1 LKLIRRRRRCREQE
15 GREAVLLN
23 VRKSTSSRLM
33 LFILVIGLSWV
44 MSEARFITL
53 ATKILNIGHLPGHVN
68 GKITK
73 LAEAGF
79 HNTVA
84 IITKDWTKEN
94 IKAELLASPSSLFI
108 VGGAMNKEYPELM
121 AELNAYIQNEVPS
134 MLVHN
139 TTAADFPPGIALPPT
154 EEIVSASA
162 VTIAMRLLKEED
174 GL

>member
-1 LKLIRRRRRCREQE
+1 
-15 GREAVLLN
+15 
-23 VRKSTSSRLM
+23 
-33 LFILVIGLSWV
+33 
-44 MSEARFITL
+44 MSESSRFITR

-84 IITKDWTKEN
+84 IVTKDWTLEN
-94 IKAELLASPSSLFI
+94 IKAELRASPSSLFI
-108 VGGAMNKEYPELM
+108 VGCAMNKEYPELM
-121 AELNAYIQNEVPS
+121 AELNAYIHDNVPS
-134 MLVHN
+134 IMVHN
-139 TTAADFPPGIALPPT
+139 TTAADFPQGIPLPPT

-174 GL
+174 SL